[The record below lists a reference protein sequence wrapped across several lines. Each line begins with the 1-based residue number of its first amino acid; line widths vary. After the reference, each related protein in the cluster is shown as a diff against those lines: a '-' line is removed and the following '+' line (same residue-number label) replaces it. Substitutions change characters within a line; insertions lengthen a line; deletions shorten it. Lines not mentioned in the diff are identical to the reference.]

1 MKEARDARMEAFSP
15 SQSLGGCGGS
25 DAGVAQ
31 GGGKHVCCCLPDHH
45 RNTHLQVKQYRMQ
58 KAAMA
63 SLEGG
68 FIWVEGEGEGEG
80 NSM

>member
-1 MKEARDARMEAFSP
+1 M
-15 SQSLGGCGGS
+15 
-25 DAGVAQ
+25 AQ